1 MDNIRQILSDKQANL
16 GKLQN
21 STNEV
26 EDLINEIKIAELK
39 WTEFEEQEDMQKQLL
54 KEIWPKIPLIKDMFE
69 EYKLKYEVST
79 ADLEPLKS
87 LLKKM
92 VDHDD
97 YQEDQAFITQMLN
110 TVEDLIDNQ
119 REVDYAVDPDI
130 TFIEELTG
138 ENNRFTME
146 VELKDL
152 EEKVYTANEVV
163 KTLRDNIE
171 RLDTISDVARKNR
184 ENLKDA
190 FVARNFNIKN
200 DEYGQFMVR
209 FSNLKEKMDMILE
222 RVGKEKED
230 PALDDYHKD
239 ILEEV
244 QATLGENQP
253 MLEELEK
260 KTETDKEIIKSFLER
275 TNERDLDTTL

>member
-92 VDHDD
+92 FDHDD